1 MSATNTSAAAV
12 AAAKQIVVILGAGP
26 GLGLSAA
33 RVFAREGHPVALLS
47 RTQSRLDELAKQI
60 NDEVGDPGRA
70 KGYAVDATK
79 REAINGAFESISKDF
94 KSAWVHTAIF
104 NPGGGFIR
112 KPLLETTEE
121 DIRNGIDTQAVG
133 GLLFA
138 QAFIRT
144 LQSNPKWQE
153 PSPFPSSAL
162 GNLIITGATASL
174 KGSANFSAFAASK
187 FGLRAI
193 AQSAAREYGPQGIHV
208 SHFIIDGIIQSERVS
223 KFFGD
228 KYEPHTRMDSDAIA
242 QVYLDTARQHR
253 NTWSFETDLRPG
265 PERW

>member
-1 MSATNTSAAAV
+1 MAGYVFCALFANTAV
-12 AAAKQIVVILGAGP
+12 AN
-26 GLGLSAA
+26 
-33 RVFAREGHPVALLS
+33 
-47 RTQSRLDELAKQI
+47 QS
-60 NDEVGDPGRA
+60 
-70 KGYAVDATK
+70 
-79 REAINGAFESISKDF
+79 
-94 KSAWVHTAIF
+94 
-104 NPGGGFIR
+104 
-112 KPLLETTEE
+112 
-121 DIRNGIDTQAVG
+121 
-133 GLLFA
+133 
-138 QAFIRT
+138 
-144 LQSNPKWQE
+144 PKE

-253 NTWSFETDLRPG
+253 K
-265 PERW
+265 